1 MYLVKGLFLQVAK
14 HCWGIG
20 VLILLLQLTTICI
33 PIGEQRDWAYYLLT
47 GMWAALFITAGVV
60 GRLQPFAFPH
70 ILRCCEVAFT
80 FYAIAALS
88 WYFIIP
94 LINWLFLWVWL
105 LSFATSYAWIKPLN
119 IKKIS
124 TRFAYGATII
134 WLLLCA
140 FSLSGS
146 LIYSSGWFGLLLQGD
161 GLKYGVPFIISCGLM
176 YPFIYRILCK
186 PYSDKNWRPFP
197 TPAWYILLHIL
208 AIYCFIVPFFR
219 TEALNTWF
227 AIHHWKAF
235 LESGASVRSGGW
247 LLWDVPSQYGFLQTL
262 AIVLFPGATAWQS
275 FYLLNGTLLCLS
287 GYMLFFAL
295 FTKFNSISGFIF
307 SLIVALAGAAQLLSS
322 FDPRALP
329 SLGAM
334 SFFWIYPMVGYVYYN
349 CRLFFQTG
357 KMQRFSCLGGHIIWL
372 IGVLWSL
379 ESAIF
384 MSFIWLPAFALFS
397 IAEVFYQKTDP
408 SFSDIGKHS
417 AKRFFQWIALI
428 GFAIFSIAL
437 FYYTRLGHLPDIYL
451 FAAYSTSY
459 TGGFEALPIFHIGV
473 VACWLFIFAII
484 TMIARFYIANAIF
497 KTQGILN
504 IAVFYTLLS
513 ALWAMVSV
521 YIPRS
526 DEGHLVA
533 SFPVLIY
540 LSAISI
546 LLIPTLK
553 VPVIIKFAY
562 EKCIMCFYCII
573 ILGALNCFKP
583 EWYASE
589 RLLSPVSS
597 DITTIFPTP
606 PQWLQDIV
614 AQAGVPL
621 GSNVQILA
629 ERLSLDE
636 DAYFHDLQLQPW
648 LLPNTVV
655 GYNKPLSPELYQLLA
670 QRRAE
675 RMPDDSYGWIIERK
689 DNPLEN
695 YPWIKNAIDYY
706 YKELSR
712 TENSEYRIRKY
723 IKSSR

>member
-1 MYLVKGLFLQVAK
+1 MYVAK
-14 HCWGIG
+14 KVAEYCWGIA
-20 VLILLLQLTTICI
+20 VLILLLQLITVCM
-33 PIGEQRDWAYYLLT
+33 PIGEQRDWTYYLLT
-47 GMWAALFITAGVV
+47 GSWAALFIAAGAVS
-60 GRLQPFAFPH
+60 RLRSFASSR
-70 ILRCCEVAFT
+70 IIRYCKVAFT
-80 FYAIAALS
+80 LYAIAALS
-88 WYFIIP
+88 WYFITP
-94 LINWLFLWVWL
+94 LLSWLFLWIWL
-105 LSFATSYAWIKPLN
+105 LSFAIAYTWLKSLA

-124 TRFAYGATII
+124 TRFAYGAAAI
-134 WLLLCA
+134 WCLLCS

-146 LIYSSGWFGLLLQGD
+146 LMYSSGWFALLSQGD

-176 YPFIYRILCK
+176 YPFTYRLLCK
-186 PYSDKNWRPFP
+186 AYSDKNWRPFP
-197 TPAWYILLHIL
+197 TPIWYILLHIL

-219 TEALNTWF
+219 MESLNTWF

-235 LESGASVRSGGW
+235 LESAASVRSGGW

-262 AIVLFPGATAWQS
+262 TIVLFPGATAWQS

-287 GYMLFFAL
+287 GYMLFLAL
-295 FTKFNSISGFIF
+295 FARYNSIPGFVF
-307 SLIVALAGAAQLLSS
+307 SLIIALAGVAQLLSC

-334 SFFWIYPMVGYVYYN
+334 RFFWIYPMVGYVYYN
-349 CRLFFQTG
+349 CRFFSQTA
-357 KMQRFSCLGGHIIWL
+357 KMQRFYCLSGHIIWL
-372 IGVLWSL
+372 VGALWSL
-379 ESAIF
+379 ESAVF
-384 MSFIWLPAFALFS
+384 MTLIWVPVFALFS
-397 IAEVFYQKTDP
+397 VAEIFCQQARP
-408 SFSDIGKHS
+408 SFLDIVKHG
-417 AKRFFQWIALI
+417 ANRFFQWIALI
-428 GFAIFSIAL
+428 GFTAFCIAS

-451 FAAYSTSY
+451 FTVYSTSY
-459 TGGFEALPIFHIGV
+459 ASGFEALPILHIGV
-473 VACWLFIFAII
+473 IACWLYIFA
-484 TMIARFYIANAIF
+484 MMAMMARFYIMHAVF
-497 KTQGILN
+497 KTQAVLN
-504 IAVFYTLLS
+504 IAVFYALLS
-513 ALWAMVSV
+513 ALWVMVSV

-540 LSAISI
+540 LSAISM
-546 LLIPTLK
+546 LLVPTLEL
-553 VPVIIKFAY
+553 PVIIKFAY
-562 EKCIMCFYCII
+562 EKGIMCFYCII
-573 ILGALNCFKP
+573 ILCALNCFKP

-589 RLLSPVSS
+589 RLLSPISS
-597 DITTIFPTP
+597 DITTTFPTP

-614 AQAGVPL
+614 AQAGVPI
-621 GSNVQILA
+621 GGHVQILA
-629 ERLSLDE
+629 TQISLDE